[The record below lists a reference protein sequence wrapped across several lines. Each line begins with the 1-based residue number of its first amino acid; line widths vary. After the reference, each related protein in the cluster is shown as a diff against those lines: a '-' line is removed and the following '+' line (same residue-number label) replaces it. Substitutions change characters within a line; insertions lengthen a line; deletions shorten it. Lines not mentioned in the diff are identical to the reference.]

1 MRVFSAFQP
10 ALPVDPLAWTVDTL
24 GLSSYEEEARKH
36 ATGTVDRAA
45 EIVRQS
51 QSGLV
56 VETRVESGDPRVV
69 ILDEAERWKA
79 DLIVA
84 GSHGLGGVRRLLLG
98 SVAQHVATHAPCSVE
113 IVRDRRA

>member
-24 GLSSYEEEARKH
+24 GISSYEEEARKH

-45 EIVRQS
+45 EIVR

-98 SVAQHVATHAPCSVE
+98 SVAQHVATHARCSVE